1 MANKIQFEH
10 LQKWKKEQ
18 RQMKRYINF
27 KYDNQPTETIDEAKD
42 LTEANYLLKRRGF
55 KKQFPGILSIRKMYH
70 MMAIFMKLI

>member
-10 LQKWKKEQ
+10 LLKYKKEQ

-42 LTEANYLLKRRGF
+42 LTEAKYLLNEYQMSGEGRYWISNKPI
-55 KKQFPGILSIRKMYH
+55 KCWL
-70 MMAIFMKLI
+70 